1 MSAKSTDH
9 PSSSRS
15 AEPNQQAR
23 RSKPHED
30 GDSAAEAALPAGLYL
45 VATPIGNLG
54 DITLRAIDVLR
65 RVDRIACEDT
75 RTTRK
80 LLNAHGIDTA
90 TSAYHDHSGER
101 ARAALLREIKAGA
114 AIALVSDAGTPLVS
128 DPGFK
133 LVREA
138 LAADISVT
146 SLPGA
151 SAPTT
156 ALLLSGLPS
165 DRFFFGGFLPP
176 KTAARRKTLQAL
188 RNLDASLLFFETA
201 PRLAASLS
209 DMAAV
214 LGPRQAAV
222 ARELTKLHEELRRD
236 SLEALARHYDS
247 AGPPKGEIVIVVAPA
262 DPAQEGAEAVDLDA
276 QLVSALAQ
284 ASLRDAAATVAA
296 ASGLPRRQVYARA
309 LEISKR
315 GEISKKGE
323 ISKGALKTAGSAKGS
338 DKDGEEP
345 A

>member
-1 MSAKSTDH
+1 M
-9 PSSSRS
+9 
-15 AEPNQQAR
+15 
-23 RSKPHED
+23 
-30 GDSAAEAALPAGLYL
+30 
-45 VATPIGNLG
+45 
-54 DITLRAIDVLR
+54 LR
-65 RVDRIACEDT
+65 RANRIACEDT

-80 LLNAHGIDTA
+80 LLSAHGIATP
-90 TSAYHDHSGER
+90 TSAYHDHSGGRTR
-101 ARAALLREIKAGA
+101 AGLLQEIREGA

-138 LAADISVT
+138 IAENIDVT

-165 DRFFFGGFLPP
+165 DRYFFGGFLPP
-176 KTAARRKTLQAL
+176 KSGARRKALQDV
-188 RNLDASLLFFETA
+188 RTLDASLLFFETA

-236 SLEALARHYDS
+236 SLEALALHYGA
-247 AGPPKGEIVIVVAPA
+247 AGPPKGEIVVVVAPP
-262 DPAQEGAEAVDLDA
+262 DPAQEGEEAFDLDA
-276 QLVSALAQ
+276 QLISALAQ

-309 LEISKR
+309 LEISK
-315 GEISKKGE
+315 
-323 ISKGALKTAGSAKGS
+323 GAPAKAGPDNS
-338 DKDGEEP
+338 GEEP
-345 A
+345 L